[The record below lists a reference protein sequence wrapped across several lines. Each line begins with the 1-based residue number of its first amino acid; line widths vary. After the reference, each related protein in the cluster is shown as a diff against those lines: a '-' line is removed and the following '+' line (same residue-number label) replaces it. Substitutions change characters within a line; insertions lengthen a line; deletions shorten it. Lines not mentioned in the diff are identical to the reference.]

1 MLLLATAA
9 IGGPLWAHIGSMLF
23 VPGLTGGGGSLV
35 VSSGGTADNKDN
47 AFVVGKL
54 RTTKFTLAMV
64 AEWATIMGDWCLV
77 MDPNWAPRDKD
88 EEAVALSNFDFGHC
102 DGSIGVP
109 VVREELRLDVVN
121 VDNVLLCDGEAF
133 GLELQKEN
141 EGEAARKELAS
152 EAMAPREYDL
162 GDAGPMVKKRDD

>member
-88 EEAVALSNFDFGHC
+88 DYG
-102 DGSIGVP
+102 
-109 VVREELRLDVVN
+109 
-121 VDNVLLCDGEAF
+121 
-133 GLELQKEN
+133 GLV
-141 EGEAARKELAS
+141 
-152 EAMAPREYDL
+152 L
-162 GDAGPMVKKRDD
+162 GDGPKLGAEGQRRGGGCSVEL